1 MSSKK
6 FKIKKESGEM
16 QDFSRIKFINSL
28 KRSGLEQKV
37 ADEILKN
44 LGPRLKDG
52 ISTKRLYRMAHKL
65 IRKNSNRAASR
76 YALPRALLVLGPD
89 GFNFE
94 KFVAGLMVRL
104 GYDVEVGTVLHG
116 RCVTH
121 EIDVIAR
128 KAGHTIFMECKFHN
142 DLGFKENI
150 KTALYVNARKMDLAA
165 NKEGQFDEF
174 WLVTNS
180 KLTVDAETYSA
191 CVGLT
196 AVSPYGSSS
205 NSLYDLVVKAGAHP
219 IGCITQLR
227 KKDQSALVGQGIIFV
242 KDLLRRPKSLSKAG
256 IKPDKIEQILK
267 EARTICSP
275 F

>member
-16 QDFSRIKFINSL
+16 QEFSRIKFINSL
-28 KRSGLEQKV
+28 KRSGLDQKI
-37 ADEILKN
+37 ADKILKN

-65 IRKNSNRAASR
+65 IRKNSNRAASK
-76 YALPRALLVLGPD
+76 YALPRALLALGPD

-94 KFVAGLMVRL
+94 KFIAGLMVRL
-104 GYDVEVGTVLHG
+104 GYDVEVGTVLDG
-116 RCVTH
+116 RCITH
-121 EIDVIAR
+121 EVDVIAR
-128 KAGHTIFMECKFHN
+128 RPGHTIFMECKFHN
-142 DLGFKENI
+142 DLGFKEDV

-165 NKEGQFDEF
+165 NSKNKFDEF

-180 KLTVDAETYSA
+180 KFTADAETYSA
-191 CVGLT
+191 CGGLV
-196 AVSPYGSSS
+196 AISPHGPNG
-205 NSLYDLVVKAGAHP
+205 NSLYELVVKAGAHP

-227 KKDQSALVGQGIIFV
+227 KQDQAALVGHGIIFV
-242 KDLLRRPKSLSKAG
+242 KDLLHRPKVLSKAG
-256 IKPDKIEQILK
+256 FKPDKVEQILK